1 VIGSALRNWT
11 QGNWVNGTKN
21 PSGAPSL
28 YGANF
33 QTITWA
39 QQNAGYL
46 DAAGNNP
53 NKSLASALHEADA
66 RLGAF
71 LNFLKSSGKLDS
83 TLVIIGSKQGQ
94 GPINPKTLKVS
105 NPDFMDGTGV
115 PVAFFV
121 GEDGGVVSARL
132 WCRWLSC
139 GWLVWLMPF
148 LQMWL
153 EKSSDAQKAKSN
165 LLANSSLGISYV
177 LAGDEVTAA
186 GYGSPFLDSRV
197 PDLII
202 GAKVGTLWNDGFEFE
217 DHGGFLPQDLDVP
230 LIAYNPNL
238 KPANITQVVSNR
250 QVASTMLQALGL
262 PLAQLDA
269 YRLGDSPVLPG
280 LFTWA
285 PEASIDGFNYTGL
298 GRTCF
303 PYWYHWFD
311 QMCNIGLKVL
321 KARDIPSNPK
331 ITHEYE
337 WMAKAIPIYIT
348 HELSLVAIQLRK

>member
-1 VIGSALRNWT
+1 
-11 QGNWVNGTKN
+11 
-21 PSGAPSL
+21 
-28 YGANF
+28 
-33 QTITWA
+33 
-39 QQNAGYL
+39 
-46 DAAGNNP
+46 
-53 NKSLASALHEADA
+53 
-66 RLGAF
+66 
-71 LNFLKSSGKLDS
+71 
-83 TLVIIGSKQGQ
+83 
-94 GPINPKTLKVS
+94 
-105 NPDFMDGTGV
+105 
-115 PVAFFV
+115 
-121 GEDGGVVSARL
+121 
-132 WCRWLSC
+132 
-139 GWLVWLMPF
+139 
-148 LQMWL
+148 MWL

-280 LFTWA
+280 LFT
-285 PEASIDGFNYTGL
+285 
-298 GRTCF
+298 
-303 PYWYHWFD
+303 
-311 QMCNIGLKVL
+311 
-321 KARDIPSNPK
+321 
-331 ITHEYE
+331 
-337 WMAKAIPIYIT
+337 
-348 HELSLVAIQLRK
+348 